1 MSTTTQSKD
10 FLYTLEDAAEKILQE
25 KAVQINDDEVRQQCV
40 TDIADSISDRI
51 NAEIIETMN
60 EDQRTDFDKL
70 IDANADART
79 VREFISANVSNL
91 PDIIATAILE
101 VRNTYLAQ

>member
-1 MSTTTQSKD
+1 MNTNTPSGD

-25 KAVQINDDEVRQQCV
+25 KGMQITDDEVRQQCIA
-40 TDIADSISDRI
+40 DIVDSISDRI
-51 NAEIIETMN
+51 NAEIIEAMN
-60 EDQRTDFDKL
+60 DNQRTDFDKL
-70 IDANADART
+70 VDTNADART

-91 PDIIATAILE
+91 PDIIATSILE